1 MDAQELLRDQGLRS
15 LRSGQRAPMMAGVTN
30 GTTMHVDAR
39 KPRDLSHDGV
49 RLDAW
54 LWAARFFRSRTLAK
68 EAVGGGK
75 VEVNGATGKPAR
87 ALKVGDTLRITRGEE
102 RYEIK
107 VLALSARRGSA
118 VEAQAL
124 YRESDESIAAREQ
137 AREQRRLS
145 GSDLAKPPGRPDKR
159 ARRLIH
165 LFTSGKS

>member
-1 MDAQELLRDQGLRS
+1 MTMQGDA
-15 LRSGQRAPMMAGVTN
+15 
-30 GTTMHVDAR
+30 H
-39 KPRDLSHDGV
+39 KPNDLSHVGV

-87 ALKVGDTLRITRGEE
+87 AMKIGDALRITRGQE
-102 RYEIK
+102 RFAIE
-107 VLALSARRGSA
+107 VLALASKRGSA

-124 YRESDESIAAREQ
+124 YRETEESVAARELV
-137 AREQRRLS
+137 REQRRLS

-165 LFTSGKS
+165 HFTSGKS

>member
-1 MDAQELLRDQGLRS
+1 M
-15 LRSGQRAPMMAGVTN
+15 
-30 GTTMHVDAR
+30 TMHADTR
-39 KPRDLSHDGV
+39 KPDNASHVGV

-87 ALKVGDTLRITRGEE
+87 AMKIGDALRITRGEE
-102 RYEIK
+102 RYEIEL
-107 VLALSARRGSA
+107 LALSSRRGSA
-118 VEAQAL
+118 VEAQAM
-124 YRESDESIAAREQ
+124 YRETEESIAAREQ

-165 LFTSGKS
+165 RFTSGKT

>member
-1 MDAQELLRDQGLRS
+1 
-15 LRSGQRAPMMAGVTN
+15 
-30 GTTMHVDAR
+30 MHADSSKA
-39 KPRDLSHDGV
+39 DNALHDGV

-75 VEVNGATGKPAR
+75 VEVNGAAGKPAR
-87 ALKVGDTLRITRGEE
+87 AIKIGDAMRITRGEE
-102 RYEIK
+102 RFEIE
-107 VLALSARRGSA
+107 VLALSTRRGSA

-124 YRESDESIAAREQ
+124 YLEAESSVLAREQ

-165 LFTSGKS
+165 RFQSGEG

>member
-1 MDAQELLRDQGLRS
+1 MTM
-15 LRSGQRAPMMAGVTN
+15 RA
-30 GTTMHVDAR
+30 DSS
-39 KPRDLSHDGV
+39 KPDIAAHGAV

-75 VEVNGATGKPAR
+75 VEVNGAAGKPAR
-87 ALKVGDTLRITRGEE
+87 ALKVGDALRITRGEE
-102 RYEIK
+102 RYAIE
-107 VLALSARRGSA
+107 VLALSSRRGSA

-124 YRESDESIAAREQ
+124 YRETEASVAAREL

-165 LFTSGKS
+165 HFTSGKS

>member
-1 MDAQELLRDQGLRS
+1 MHMDA
-15 LRSGQRAPMMAGVTN
+15 
-30 GTTMHVDAR
+30 H
-39 KPRDLSHDGV
+39 KPNEATHDGV

-54 LWAARFFRSRTLAK
+54 LWAARFYRSRTLAK

-75 VEVNGATGKPAR
+75 IEVNGATGKPAR
-87 ALKVGDTLRITRGEE
+87 ALKSGDVLRITRGEE
-102 RYEIK
+102 RYAIE
-107 VLALSARRGSA
+107 VLALSSRRGSA

-124 YRESDESIAAREQ
+124 YRETEESTAAREQ

-165 LFTSGKS
+165 RFQSGER

>member
-1 MDAQELLRDQGLRS
+1 M
-15 LRSGQRAPMMAGVTN
+15 RADT
-30 GTTMHVDAR
+30 R
-39 KPRDLSHDGV
+39 KPDNASHDGV

-87 ALKVGDTLRITRGEE
+87 AMKIGDALRITRGEE
-102 RYEIK
+102 RLEIE
-107 VLALSARRGSA
+107 VIALSARRGSA
-118 VEAQAL
+118 AQAQAL
-124 YRESDESIAAREQ
+124 YREAEASVSAREQ

-165 LFTSGKS
+165 RFTSGES

>member
-1 MDAQELLRDQGLRS
+1 MVMACAMMPSHANGSPMRADTHE
-15 LRSGQRAPMMAGVTN
+15 SGNAT
-30 GTTMHVDAR
+30 
-39 KPRDLSHDGV
+39 HDRV

-54 LWAARFFRSRTLAK
+54 LWAARFFRTRTLAK
-68 EAVGGGK
+68 EAVAGGK

-87 ALKVGDTLRITRGEE
+87 VVKVGDALRITRGEE
-102 RYEIK
+102 RHAID
-107 VLALSARRGSA
+107 VMALSSRRGSA

-124 YRESDESIAAREQ
+124 YRETAESVAAREQ

-165 LFTSGKS
+165 RFTSGEG

>member
-1 MDAQELLRDQGLRS
+1 MPADPPKPDDA
-15 LRSGQRAPMMAGVTN
+15 A
-30 GTTMHVDAR
+30 HV
-39 KPRDLSHDGV
+39 GV

-75 VEVNGATGKPAR
+75 IEVNGATGKPAR
-87 ALKVGDTLRITRGEE
+87 AIKIGDALRITRGED
-102 RYEIK
+102 RCEIE
-107 VLALSARRGSA
+107 VLALSSRRGSA
-118 VEAQAL
+118 LEAQAL
-124 YRESDESIAAREQ
+124 YRETERSIAAREQ

-165 LFTSGKS
+165 RFTSGRS

>member
-1 MDAQELLRDQGLRS
+1 MHRDAHTSD
-15 LRSGQRAPMMAGVTN
+15 
-30 GTTMHVDAR
+30 
-39 KPRDLSHDGV
+39 DLSRDGV

-68 EAVGGGK
+68 QAVGGGK
-75 VEVNGATGKPAR
+75 VEVNGSAGKPAR
-87 ALKVGDTLRITRGEE
+87 ALKVGDALRITRGEE
-102 RYEIK
+102 RYAIE
-107 VLALSARRGSA
+107 VLALSSRRGSA

-124 YRESDESIAAREQ
+124 YRETAESIAAREL

-165 LFTSGKS
+165 NFTSGKI